1 MCSLMLWEVR
11 QMAIYNLHALQTNIH
26 KRFAV
31 CKPEC
36 QYRRALQRGWYTS
49 CLLYTSRCV

>member
-11 QMAIYNLHALQTNIH
+11 QMAIYNLYALQATIH

-31 CKPEC
+31 CKPER

-49 CLLYTSRCV
+49 